1 MRFRAAPSLR
11 SASLSAF
18 LRSPKPILFFN
29 DQLCTFQLKWVCT
42 FQVKS
47 TIRLKKLESGVE
59 SFRFPI
65 ALAALLSAIFNRLL
79 PFGIRL
85 ESTLPPLILLFGA
98 SLSQL
103 AKCLA
108 DENCRIPSNPTSLI
122 NDSIVE
128 WLNPSIAIRSTPSKY

>member
-1 MRFRAAPSLR
+1 MPLTSMFQIITPNLRAVALMAETLP
-11 SASLSAF
+11 F
-18 LRSPKPILFFN
+18 LKL
-29 DQLCTFQLKWVCT
+29 
-42 FQVKS
+42 
-47 TIRLKKLESGVE
+47 IRLKKSESGVE

-85 ESTLPPLILLFGA
+85 ERTLPPLILLLGA

-108 DENCRIPSNPTSLI
+108 DGNCRIPSNPTSLI
-122 NDSIVE
+122 NDNIVE
-128 WLNPSIAIRSTPSKY
+128 WLNPSMAIRSTPSKY